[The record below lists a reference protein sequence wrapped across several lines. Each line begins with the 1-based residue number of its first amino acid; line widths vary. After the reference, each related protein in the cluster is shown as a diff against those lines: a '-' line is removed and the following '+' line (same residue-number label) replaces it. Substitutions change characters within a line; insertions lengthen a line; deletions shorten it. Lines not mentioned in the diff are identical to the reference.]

1 MLRRNHGGV
10 LFFDVRDASG
20 LVQATVVPEQ
30 QPEAATVGSRLRQEY
45 VVAVTGAVR
54 RRQVPNPNLPTG
66 DGALCL
72 RLTHLQVR
80 LLLDDLSCSGLPPG
94 MWVAVTWSHVIGR
107 AASLAQQGPAGAV

>member
-1 MLRRNHGGV
+1 M

-30 QPEAATVGSRLRQEY
+30 QPEAAAVGSRLRQEY

-66 DGALCL
+66 AFCSCPTDLPSKL
-72 RLTHLQVR
+72 F
-80 LLLDDLSCSGLPPG
+80 LDDLGRSGPPS
-94 MWVAVTWSHVIGR
+94 MCAAVLWSHANGP
-107 AASLAQQGPAGAV
+107 AASLAQ